1 MNSESVQVTVPAER
15 SHGSAALEEAVRLNT
30 VIFDKGK
37 TWLADDLFPTLLN
50 MSSGGRR
57 FFSEVAGTSS
67 RNNGALLGSLIRV
80 RPDAR
85 SHLTDFCGTYT
96 NT

>member
-15 SHGSAALEEAVRLNT
+15 YHGSAALEEAVRLKT

-37 TWLADDLFPTLLN
+37 TWLPDDLFPTFLN

-57 FFSEVAGTSS
+57 FFLKWPERTRGITVPCWGVLFGCGQM
-67 RNNGALLGSLIRV
+67 RG
-80 RPDAR
+80 
-85 SHLTDFCGTYT
+85 LT
-96 NT
+96 